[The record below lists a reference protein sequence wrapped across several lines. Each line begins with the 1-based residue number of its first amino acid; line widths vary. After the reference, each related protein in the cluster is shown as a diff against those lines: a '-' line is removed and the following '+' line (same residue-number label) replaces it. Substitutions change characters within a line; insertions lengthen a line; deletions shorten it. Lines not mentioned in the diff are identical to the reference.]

1 MIGTKVIVE
10 CKPDEKLV
18 RKLGVAKIRVA
29 HQSSKGEVC
38 NYLFKTKNHL
48 ALIDEDPDSSQPK
61 HLQKFTVIE
70 EKHDV
75 KKLFYKAEGKTIFV
89 LKPRLEEWILKRC
102 IASGV
107 KPETHFLNSNN
118 KRLKDEINNKLHH
131 FESLLNDLINQKDEG
146 VLYLKEQ
153 LDKVMK

>member
-1 MIGTKVIVE
+1 MKVIIE

-18 RKLGVAKIRVA
+18 KALGFSKNKIA
-29 HQSSKGEVC
+29 HQPNKGEVC
-38 NYLFKTKNHL
+38 NYLFKSENQL
-48 ALIDEDPDSSQPK
+48 AVIDEDPDSSQPK
-61 HLQKFTVIE
+61 HLQKFNVVE

-75 KKLFYKAEGKTIFV
+75 KKLFCKAENKTIFV

-153 LDKVMK
+153 LGKVMK